1 MKSVL
6 TCILFLTIL
15 IPVFAQ
21 PASEAL
27 RLEAIENISNGKY
40 GEAIELLNRYISANP
55 QKPEGFFL
63 RGTCFEKRGEYEKA
77 FYDYRSALKLD
88 SDNSVYKTNLFRTT
102 EEFHKLLY
110 NTIAGYKR
118 EIAIDPSKAKNYLE
132 VGKSYKKLGDWKTAE
147 VWYDDYLRREEASA
161 DEILRYTE
169 ILAKNKYISK
179 GEPIL
184 KRYTQ
189 KYPDD
194 HRLWSRYG
202 YFTMWL
208 GKKKTALR
216 AFENALELRPYFKE
230 AMDGYDRVRGK
241 GYVYTVNDTTTR
253 YNYGLP
259 SPKRY
264 KQYPIDR
271 YYRKLN
277 KNPGDVATR
286 YLLIDVLV
294 KNNRYDEAVK
304 QLNIISETQS
314 INGKFRMVEAEV
326 IDKQN
331 KYYENKIRTL
341 ERKLSFNPS
350 DRKTVLELGKYYSYS
365 EQYAKAIRLYD
376 DYLLNYYS
384 DHEVRYQKV
393 RLLSRAG
400 NLDYARDEMEIALN
414 QDPYNKN
421 YQLLYGQ
428 LLVWLD
434 EDLDVAEKNLND
446 VLKSDP
452 GNIDALI
459 TLANLNFQKNDLAS
473 AELYVNKGFRIDPI
487 NNDLRQ
493 LERSIELQKNIN
505 QESKTYSLL
514 EQAREYTFKKQC
526 DEAIYYYKMY
536 FKEPAADPYFKKELA
551 EAYLCDNNYD
561 AAIKIYDELILK
573 YPDDYDLAKQLAKI
587 YYWSGDS
594 LAALYQFE
602 KLVAE
607 NPDDAEAKL
616 FLGDAYMKVGDYTN
630 ARNVYEELLAISPSS
645 HIVQTRMGWLGG
657 AGLNGYS
664 ATSFPT
670 HFSIIPDG
678 NYFGDNLDFTYT
690 TQGVKLE
697 LGVASFLSLA
707 ASGYFGF
714 VSSELTRLNL
724 NILRADG
731 YIRFSEIVT
740 GSVAYGVTNF
750 QDDTNTN
757 IFEVSVRAAKQK
769 VYNFSASFYSA
780 DAVQILYSQFLV
792 DLRLTANYTLLTGE
806 YITKDGVLLRA
817 DAAYIA
823 VSDDN
828 RGSKVILRIGKIFD
842 EVFGVGYE
850 YYYYNFNEQT
860 VLYWSPSNF
869 ETHSI
874 WADWSAIADADFL
887 LSFNGKLGLIPN
899 ENFLVRE
906 LHSYLSYYFTSNF
919 VLKARLSFG
928 SSVQLNQGYNSVSFG
943 LSAYWAL

>member
-6 TCILFLTIL
+6 TCILFLTIF

-21 PASEAL
+21 PSSEAL

-88 SDNSVYKTNLFRTT
+88 PKNLVYKTNLFRTT

-132 VGKSYKKLGDWKTAE
+132 IGKSYKKLGDWQTAE
-147 VWYDDYLRREEASA
+147 IWYDDYLRREEASA

-169 ILAKNKYISK
+169 ILAKNGHISK

-208 GKKKTALR
+208 EKKKTAR
-216 AFENALELRPYFKE
+216 IAFENALELRPYFKE
-230 AMDGYDRVRGK
+230 AMDGYDMVRGK

-259 SPKRY
+259 TRKRY

-271 YYRKLN
+271 YYRKL
-277 KNPGDVATR
+277 KSNPGDVATR
-286 YLLIDVLV
+286 YLLIDELV
-294 KNNRYDEAVK
+294 KNNRYDEAEK
-304 QLNIISETQS
+304 QLNILSETQS
-314 INGKFRMVEAEV
+314 IDGKFRMVEAEV
-326 IDKQN
+326 IN
-331 KYYENKIRTL
+331 KRTEYYDNKISTL
-341 ERKLSFNPS
+341 ERKLLSNPNN
-350 DRKTVLELGKYYSYS
+350 RNTVLELGKYYSYRK
-365 EQYAKAIRLYD
+365 QYAKAIKLYD

-393 RLLSRAG
+393 RLLSQAG

-414 QDPYNKN
+414 QAPNNKN

-434 EDLDVAEKNLND
+434 EDLNVAEKNLND
-446 VLKSDP
+446 VLRSDP

-473 AELYVNKGFRIDPI
+473 AELYVNRAFKIDPI
-487 NNDLRQ
+487 NDDLMQ
-493 LERSIELQKNIN
+493 LERSIKVQRKIN
-505 QESKTYSLL
+505 KESETYSLL

-526 DEAIYYYKMY
+526 NEAIDYYKMY
-536 FKEPAADPYFKKELA
+536 LNEPGANPYLEKELA
-551 EAYLCDNNYD
+551 EAYLCDNNYN
-561 AAIKIYDELILK
+561 AAIKIYDELIFK
-573 YPDDYDLAKQLAKI
+573 YPDDYDLAKQRAKI
-587 YYWSGDS
+587 YFWSGDS

-602 KLVAE
+602 KLAVE
-607 NPDDAEAKL
+607 NPDDAETKL
-616 FLGDAYMKVGDYTN
+616 FLGDAYMQVGDYKN

-645 HIVQTRMGWLGG
+645 HIVQTRMGWLGS

-664 ATSFPT
+664 AASFPT
-670 HFSIIPDG
+670 RFSIIPDG

-690 TQGVKLE
+690 TTGAKLE
-697 LGVASFLSLA
+697 LGVASFLSLG

-714 VSSELTRLNL
+714 VSSEQTRLNL
-724 NILRADG
+724 NIFRADG
-731 YIRFSEIVT
+731 YLKFSETVT

-750 QDDTNTN
+750 QDDTSTD
-757 IFEVSVRAAKQK
+757 IFEVFVRAAKHK
-769 VYNFSASFYSA
+769 KYNFSASFYSA
-780 DAVQILYSQFLV
+780 DAVQILYSPYLV
-792 DLRLTANYTLLTGE
+792 DIRLTATYSLLTGE
-806 YITKDGVLLRA
+806 YITKDGVVLSA
-817 DAAYIA
+817 DAGFVS

-842 EVFGVGYE
+842 EVLGVGYE
-850 YYYYNFNEQT
+850 YYYYNFNAQT
-860 VLYWSPSNF
+860 LLYWSPSNF
-869 ETHSI
+869 ESHSI
-874 WADWSAIADADFL
+874 WGDWDAIVDADFL
-887 LSFNGKLGLIPN
+887 LNLNGKLGLIPN
-899 ENFLVRE
+899 ENFIVRE
-906 LHSYLSYYFTSNF
+906 LHANLSYNFTSNF
-919 VLKARLSFG
+919 VLQARLSFG
-928 SSVQLNQGYNSVSFG
+928 SSVQFSQGYNSISFG
-943 LSAYWAL
+943 LSAYWTL